1 MKLRLSG
8 LAPVKAEETQI
19 KIVDDNAFA
28 MAKQMIDI
36 RVEQVA
42 KEKQVLKE
50 IKKNNGVKPKK
61 KKTT

>member
-1 MKLRLSG
+1 
-8 LAPVKAEETQI
+8 
-19 KIVDDNAFA
+19 